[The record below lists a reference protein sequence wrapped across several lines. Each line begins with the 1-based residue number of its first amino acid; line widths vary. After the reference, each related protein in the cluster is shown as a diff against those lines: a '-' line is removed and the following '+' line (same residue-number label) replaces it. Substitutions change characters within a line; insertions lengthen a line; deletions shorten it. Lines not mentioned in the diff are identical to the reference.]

1 MKRPILILTLFYIIA
16 GLAYILSGD
25 GTSTVAKHIL
35 KGCLIPVLII
45 IFIINLRHELRG
57 INLLVLAGLLFSWAG
72 DIAIDFSFVPGLA
85 CFLIAQMMY
94 LIAFFLTPGN
104 SIIIRERAYLIIFL
118 LIAGIALIYFMYD
131 DLGEMKLPVIVYA
144 AVILTMLA
152 SAFNRFRKVN
162 RESYYLVMTGALL
175 FVISDTCIAINR
187 FTWDFNYSGPIIM
200 ITYLAAQYLIV
211 TGYIKGINP
220 KA

>member
-1 MKRPILILTLFYIIA
+1 
-16 GLAYILSGD
+16 
-25 GTSTVAKHIL
+25 
-35 KGCLIPVLII
+35 
-45 IFIINLRHELRG
+45 
-57 INLLVLAGLLFSWAG
+57 
-72 DIAIDFSFVPGLA
+72 
-85 CFLIAQMMY
+85 MMY